1 MEKKYKLTEE
11 TLKVYDKTLY
21 RIEALKDF
29 NDVKKGDKGGFIE
42 NEKNLSQ
49 SGDCWIYDNAKV
61 LGEAMVC
68 CNAKVY
74 GNAKICDYAV
84 AYDNAIVFGNAQ
96 VCDEAKVYY
105 NAKVYGNA
113 RIYGKA
119 RVLDNARVYGNTNV
133 YHNAEVCGN
142 TRIYG
147 NAIVRGDAVVC
158 GDAVVYDNAAVY
170 GNARIY
176 GNAEICGDAEIA
188 SNSDYIV
195 FKNWWSSGRYFTWT
209 KGNDMWKV
217 GCFYGTGEQLIEKAY
232 KDSELSGK
240 EYKKVVVYVNSIKAN
255 EYDHVRKNIKERLLL
270 KIRKLFGK

>member
-49 SGDCWIYDNAKV
+49 SGDCWVYDNAKV

-142 TRIYG
+142 TRIHG

-240 EYKKVVVYVNSIKAN
+240 EYKKVVVYVNSIKDN
-255 EYDHVRKNIKERLLL
+255 KYNHVRKNIKERLLL

>member
-42 NEKNLSQ
+42 NESNLSQ

-209 KGNDMWKV
+209 KNNNMWKV

-240 EYKKVVVYVNSIKAN
+240 EYKKVVVYVNSIKDN
-255 EYDHVRKNIKERLLL
+255 KYNHVRKNIKERLLS
-270 KIRKLFGK
+270 KIRKLFD

>member
-49 SGDCWIYDNAKV
+49 RGDCWIYDNAKV

-113 RIYGKA
+113 RICG
-119 RVLDNARVYGNTNV
+119 NAKVYGNAMIYDNV
-133 YHNAEVCGN
+133 KVYCDARIFGNTKVYQNATVCGN
-142 TRIYG
+142 AAVYCDATVYG
-147 NAIVRGDAVVC
+147 NAM
-158 GDAVVYDNAAVY
+158 VYDNAEVF
-170 GNARIY
+170 GNAEVYDDAVVY
-176 GNAEICGDAEIA
+176 GNAEIRGDTVIT
-188 SNSDYIV
+188 SKSDYIV

-209 KGNDMWKV
+209 KSNNMWKV
-217 GCFYGTGEQLIEKAY
+217 GCFYGTGKELIEKAY
-232 KDSELSGK
+232 KDSNESGK
-240 EYKKVVVYVNSIKAN
+240 EYEKIVKYVESILKV
-255 EYDHVRKNIKERLLL
+255 
-270 KIRKLFGK
+270 

>member
-1 MEKKYKLTEE
+1 MEKKYKLTKE

-49 SGDCWIYDNAKV
+49 RGDCWIYDNAKV

-74 GNAKICDYAV
+74 CNAKICDYAV

-209 KGNDMWKV
+209 KNNNMWKV

-232 KDSELSGK
+232 KDSEKSGK
-240 EYKKVVVYVNSIKAN
+240 EYKKVVVYVNSIKDN
-255 EYDHVRKNIKERLLL
+255 KYNHVRKNIKERLLL